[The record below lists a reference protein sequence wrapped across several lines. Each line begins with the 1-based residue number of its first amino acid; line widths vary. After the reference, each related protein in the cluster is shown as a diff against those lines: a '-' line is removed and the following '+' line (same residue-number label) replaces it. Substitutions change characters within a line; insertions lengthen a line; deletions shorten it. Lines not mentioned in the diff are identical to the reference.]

1 VIRWLRYRP
10 QEFVLG
16 AEALLALAGALV
28 QVRFRSIEAM
38 NRWAL
43 PARRDLRSLD
53 ELLLAFRRAADRF
66 GGTCL
71 VRALALRRFLAR
83 HGHETEL
90 RIGVASSPSGL
101 KAHAWL
107 LEGER
112 ILIGD
117 GDDAATFTVLTTWF
131 GREA

>member
-1 VIRWLRYRP
+1 MRRHYR
-10 QEFVLG
+10 QVEAVLAAQAAVALLG
-16 AEALLALAGALV
+16 AVL

-43 PARRDLRSLD
+43 PRQRGNRRVD
-53 ELLLAFRRAADRF
+53 ELLLAFRRAADRL

-71 VRALALRRFLAR
+71 VRALALRRFLAL
-83 HGHETEL
+83 HGHATEL
-90 RIGVASSPSGL
+90 RIGVASGPIGL
-101 KAHAWL
+101 RAHAWL

-117 GDDAATFTVLTTWF
+117 GDEAATFTVLTTWF